1 MSSHQIS
8 TAKFVVVAKF
18 LNEQEAH
25 IVKADLAAGGVESM
39 VDGAN
44 TNAMLS
50 HIGSALGGVRLLV
63 AEADKKRAEE
73 ILGTYEKQK
82 AQGNSTQ
89 GQSTWFCGTCREVL
103 DVSFETC
110 WSCGNER
117 SEVEQAMPS
126 DLENH
131 PDLAEQVVS
140 AEDDP
145 TSRADD
151 LAQRAWRAS
160 LFSFAVLPF
169 IFNFYSIALIFQVCA
184 CESELSQSGK
194 RKFYGA
200 ILANLLFG
208 FMMWTILKVGF

>member
-1 MSSHQIS
+1 MSTHQIS
-8 TAKFVVVAKF
+8 TARFVVVAKF
-18 LNEQEAH
+18 LTEQDAH
-25 IVKADLAAGGVESM
+25 IAKADLAAGGVESM
-39 VDGAN
+39 LDGAN
-44 TNAMLS
+44 TNAMLP

-63 AEADKKRAEE
+63 AEADKRRAEE
-73 ILGTYEKQK
+73 ILASYEKQNTRGNS
-82 AQGNSTQ
+82 AQGHA
-89 GQSTWFCGTCREVL
+89 TWFCGTCREVL

-126 DLENH
+126 DLANH

-140 AEDDP
+140 SEDDP
-145 TSRADD
+145 TSRADE

-160 LFSFAVLPF
+160 LFGFTILPF
-169 IFNFYSIALIFQVCA
+169 LNLYSIALIFQVCA
-184 CESELSQSGK
+184 CESELSKSGK

-208 FMMWTILKVGF
+208 FMMWTIFKAGL

>member
-1 MSSHQIS
+1 
-8 TAKFVVVAKF
+8 
-18 LNEQEAH
+18 
-25 IVKADLAAGGVESM
+25 
-39 VDGAN
+39 
-44 TNAMLS
+44 
-50 HIGSALGGVRLLV
+50 
-63 AEADKKRAEE
+63 
-73 ILGTYEKQK
+73 
-82 AQGNSTQ
+82 
-89 GQSTWFCGTCREVL
+89 
-103 DVSFETC
+103 
-110 WSCGNER
+110 
-117 SEVEQAMPS
+117 MPS

-140 AEDDP
+140 SEDDP

-208 FMMWTILKVGF
+208 FMMWTILKVGFQ

>member
-1 MSSHQIS
+1 MSSHPIS
-8 TAKFVVVAKF
+8 TARFVVVAKF
-18 LNEQEAH
+18 FNEQDAH
-25 IVKADLAAGGVESM
+25 IAKADLAAGGVESM

-140 AEDDP
+140 SEDDP
-145 TSRADD
+145 TSRADE

-160 LFSFAVLPF
+160 LFGFTILPF
-169 IFNFYSIALIFQVCA
+169 LNFYSIALIFQVCA
-184 CESELSQSGK
+184 CESELSKSGK

-208 FMMWTILKVGF
+208 FMMWTIFKAGL

>member
-1 MSSHQIS
+1 MSSHPIS
-8 TAKFVVVAKF
+8 TARFVVVAKF
-18 LNEQEAH
+18 FNEQDAH
-25 IVKADLAAGGVESM
+25 IAKADLAAGGVESM

-63 AEADKKRAEE
+63 SEADKKRAEE
-73 ILGTYEKQK
+73 ILATYEKQK

-140 AEDDP
+140 SEDAP
-145 TSRADD
+145 ISRADE

-160 LFSFAVLPF
+160 LFGFTILPF
-169 IFNFYSIALIFQVCA
+169 LNFYSIALIFQVCA
-184 CESELSQSGK
+184 CESELSKSGK

-208 FMMWTILKVGF
+208 FMMWTIFKAGL

>member
-8 TAKFVVVAKF
+8 IAKFVVVAKF
-18 LNEQEAH
+18 FNEQEAH
-25 IVKADLAAGGVESM
+25 IAKANLAAGGVESM
-39 VDGAN
+39 VEGAN

-50 HIGSALGGVRLLV
+50 HVGSALGGVRLLV
-63 AEADKKRAEE
+63 AEADKNRAQE
-73 ILGTYEKQK
+73 ILAAYEKQNARGK
-82 AQGNSTQ
+82 STQ
-89 GQSTWFCGTCREVL
+89 GHSTWFCGTCREVL

-131 PDLAEQVVS
+131 PELAEQII
-140 AEDDP
+140 ATEDDP
-145 TSRADD
+145 TSRADE

-169 IFNFYSIALIFQVCA
+169 IFNFYSIGLIFQVCA
-184 CESELSQSGK
+184 CESELSKSGT

-208 FMMWTILKVGF
+208 FMMWTIFKNGL